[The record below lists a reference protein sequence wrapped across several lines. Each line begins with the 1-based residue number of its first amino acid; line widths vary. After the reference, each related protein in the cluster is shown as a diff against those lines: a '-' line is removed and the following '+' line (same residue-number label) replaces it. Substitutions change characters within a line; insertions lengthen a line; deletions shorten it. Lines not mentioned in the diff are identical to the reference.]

1 MTGEKRPGQARIGR
15 NRADSCVKVCH
26 SVALCRHPE
35 GGELWPGS
43 NLVVSLSR
51 TLQALH
57 EMIRLRDL
65 GPGIVI
71 AATGLGAG
79 DLIAASVAGAKYGI
93 AIVWAALIGALLKFT
108 LNEGLARWQLATGTT
123 LLEGW
128 VRRLPRFWSL
138 YFFVYLLLWSF
149 IVAGA
154 LMAAAGLAVHALVP
168 AVSVKAGG
176 IVQSLLAALLVLF
189 GRYRLLEVMMKFFI
203 ALMFAVV
210 LYCAVALQPDW
221 GSVIGAIAVPR
232 LPQGSVFFLLGVI
245 GGVGGSV
252 TLLSYGYWI
261 RERGWS
267 GPAQLRQVRT
277 DLLVAYGLT
286 GLFGIAIIVVAA
298 GVSPALMSG
307 SEMVLAVAGQMGAT
321 LGEVGKWC
329 FLIGF
334 WGAVFSSMLGVWQGV
349 PYLFAD
355 FVYEWRNRDDE
366 KLIDTGSVA
375 YRAYLAFLA
384 IPPMILLWAGKPV
397 WVVLIYSVAGAA
409 FMPLLA
415 GLLLYMNGL
424 RSWLGPLR
432 NRWSA
437 NLALLA
443 ALALFAILFV
453 EKLIETVQ

>member
-1 MTGEKRPGQARIGR
+1 
-15 NRADSCVKVCH
+15 
-26 SVALCRHPE
+26 
-35 GGELWPGS
+35 
-43 NLVVSLSR
+43 
-51 TLQALH
+51 
-57 EMIRLRDL
+57 MIRFRDL

-79 DLIAASVAGAKYGI
+79 DLIAASVAGAKYGM
-93 AIVWAALIGALLKFT
+93 AILWAAVVGAVFKFA

-128 VRRLPRFWSL
+128 VRRLPRFWSV
-138 YFFVYLLLWSF
+138 YFFIYLLLWSF

-154 LMAAAGLAVHALVP
+154 LISATGLAVHAMVP
-168 AVSVKAGG
+168 AVSVEAGG
-176 IVQSLLAALLVLF
+176 AIQSLIAAGLVLF

-203 ALMFAVV
+203 LLMFAVV
-210 LYCAVALQPDW
+210 MYCAVALQPDW

-232 LPQGSVFFLLGVI
+232 LPEGSVFFVLGVI

-267 GPAQLRQVRT
+267 GSGQLRQVRT

-286 GLFGIAIIVVAA
+286 GLFGIAIMVISA
-298 GVSPALMSG
+298 GLSPDILSG
-307 SEMVLAVAGQMGAT
+307 SKMVLAVAEQMGAT
-321 LGEVGKWC
+321 VGDVGKWC

-355 FVYEWRNRDDE
+355 FVHEWRNNTGD
-366 KLIDTGSVA
+366 KVIDTRSVP

-384 IPPMILLWAGKPV
+384 IPPMILLWSGKPV
-397 WVVLIYSVAGAA
+397 WIVLIYAVAGAA

-415 GLLLYMNGL
+415 GLLLYMNGF
-424 RSWLGPLR
+424 RNWLGPLR
-432 NRWSA
+432 NRWPA
-437 NLALLA
+437 NLTLLA
-443 ALALFAILFV
+443 AVVLFAALLIQ
-453 EKLIETVQ
+453 KLIDVI

>member
-1 MTGEKRPGQARIGR
+1 M
-15 NRADSCVKVCH
+15 
-26 SVALCRHPE
+26 L
-35 GGELWPGS
+35 
-43 NLVVSLSR
+43 
-51 TLQALH
+51 
-57 EMIRLRDL
+57 RLRDL

-93 AIVWAALIGALLKFT
+93 AILWAAIVGALLKFT

-128 VRRLPRFWSL
+128 VRRLPRFWSV
-138 YFFVYLLLWSF
+138 YFFIYLLLWSF

-154 LMAAAGLAVHALVP
+154 LMSATGLAVHALVP
-168 AVSVKAGG
+168 AISVEAGG
-176 IVQSLLAALLVLF
+176 AVQSLLAALLVLF
-189 GRYRLLEVMMKFFI
+189 GRYRLLEAMMKFFI
-203 ALMFAVV
+203 ALMFVVV

-221 GSVIGAIAVPR
+221 SSILGAIVVPR
-232 LPQGSVFFLLGVI
+232 FPVGSVFFLLGVI

-267 GPAQLRQVRT
+267 GSAQLRQVRV
-277 DLLVAYGLT
+277 DLLLAYGLT
-286 GLFGIAIIVVAA
+286 GLFGIAIMIISAR
-298 GVSPALMSG
+298 VSPGVLSG
-307 SEMVLAVAGQMGAT
+307 SEMVLAVGTRMGAT
-321 LGEVGKWC
+321 VGDAGKWC

-355 FVYEWRNRDDE
+355 FVHEWRGTEGE
-366 KLIDTGSVA
+366 KVIDTRSAA

-384 IPPMILLWAGKPV
+384 IPPMILLWTGKPV
-397 WVVLIYSVAGAA
+397 WVVLIYSVTGAA

-415 GLLLYMNGL
+415 GLLLYMNGV
-424 RSWLGPLR
+424 RDWLGPLR
-432 NRWSA
+432 NRWPA
-437 NLALLA
+437 NLVLLV
-443 ALALFAILFV
+443 ALALFAALFV
-453 EKLIETVQ
+453 QELIEAVAV

>member
-1 MTGEKRPGQARIGR
+1 
-15 NRADSCVKVCH
+15 
-26 SVALCRHPE
+26 
-35 GGELWPGS
+35 
-43 NLVVSLSR
+43 
-51 TLQALH
+51 
-57 EMIRLRDL
+57 MIRLREL

-79 DLIAASVAGAKYGI
+79 DLIAASVAGAKYGV
-93 AIVWAALIGALLKFT
+93 AILWAAVMGAILKFT

-128 VRRLPRFWSL
+128 VRRLPRFWSI

-154 LMAAAGLAVHALVP
+154 LMAATGLAIHALVP
-168 AVSVKAGG
+168 AVSVEVGG
-176 IVQSLLAALLVLF
+176 AVQSLLAAALVLL
-189 GRYRLLEVMMKFFI
+189 GRYRLLEGMMKFFI

-221 GSVIGAIAVPR
+221 GRVAAGIFVPR
-232 LPQGSVFFLLGVI
+232 LPEGSVFFLLGVM

-267 GPAQLRQVRT
+267 GPERLRQVRT

-286 GLFGIAIIVVAA
+286 GVFGIAIMIISA
-298 GVSPALMSG
+298 GVSPEVLSG
-307 SEMVLAVAGQMGAT
+307 SKMVLAVADEMGAT
-321 LGEVGKWC
+321 VGDIGKWA

-355 FVYEWRNRDDE
+355 FVHEWRRSSDE
-366 KLIDTGSVA
+366 KVIDTRSIP
-375 YRAYLAFLA
+375 YCAYLGYLA

-397 WVVLIYSVAGAA
+397 WVVLVYAVAGAA

-415 GLLLYMNGL
+415 GLLLYMNGF
-424 RSWLGPLR
+424 RDWLGPLR
-432 NRWSA
+432 NRGPG
-437 NLALLA
+437 NLALMATL
-443 ALALFAILFV
+443 ILFTV
-453 EKLIETVQ
+453 LLINKLLSV

>member
-1 MTGEKRPGQARIGR
+1 
-15 NRADSCVKVCH
+15 
-26 SVALCRHPE
+26 
-35 GGELWPGS
+35 
-43 NLVVSLSR
+43 
-51 TLQALH
+51 
-57 EMIRLRDL
+57 MIRLREL

-79 DLIAASVAGAKYGI
+79 DLIAASVAGAKYGV
-93 AIVWAALIGALLKFT
+93 AIVWAAVVGAVLKFA

-128 VRRLPRFWSL
+128 VRRLPRFWSV

-154 LMAAAGLAVHALVP
+154 LMAATGLAVHALVP
-168 AVSVKAGG
+168 AVSVEVGG
-176 IVQSLLAALLVLF
+176 AVQSVLAALLVLL

-203 ALMFAVV
+203 AMMFAVV

-221 GSVIGAIAVPR
+221 GSVIGAIVVPR
-232 LPQGSVFFLLGVI
+232 LPEGSVFFLLGVI

-267 GPAQLRQVRT
+267 GSGRLRQVRT
-277 DLLVAYGLT
+277 DLLVAYALT
-286 GLFGIAIIVVAA
+286 GLFGMAIIVVSA
-298 GVSPALMSG
+298 GVAPEIMSG
-307 SEMVLAVAGQMGAT
+307 SRMVLAVAEQMGAT
-321 LGEVGKWC
+321 LGEVAKWC

-355 FVYEWRNRDDE
+355 FVHEWRNNSGE
-366 KLIDTGSVA
+366 KVIDTGSVP

-384 IPPMILLWAGKPV
+384 VPPMVLLWVGKPV

-415 GLLLYMNGL
+415 GLLLYMNGF
-424 RSWLGPLR
+424 RNWLGALR
-432 NRWSA
+432 NRWPA

-443 ALALFAILFV
+443 AIALFAALFIQ
-453 EKLIETVQ
+453 KLIEMLQ

>member
-1 MTGEKRPGQARIGR
+1 
-15 NRADSCVKVCH
+15 
-26 SVALCRHPE
+26 
-35 GGELWPGS
+35 
-43 NLVVSLSR
+43 
-51 TLQALH
+51 
-57 EMIRLRDL
+57 MIRLREL

-79 DLIAASVAGAKYGI
+79 DLIAASVAGAKYGV
-93 AIVWAALIGALLKFT
+93 AILWAAVLGALLKFT

-128 VRRLPRFWSL
+128 VRRLPRFWSV

-154 LMAAAGLAVHALVP
+154 LMSATGLAIHALVP
-168 AVSVKAGG
+168 AISVEAGG
-176 IVQSLLAALLVLF
+176 AVQSLIAAALVLL

-210 LYCAVALQPDW
+210 IYCAVALQPDW
-221 GSVIGAIAVPR
+221 GAVLTGIVVPQ
-232 LPQGSVFFLLGVI
+232 LPEGSVFFLLGVM

-261 RERGWS
+261 RERGWR
-267 GPAQLRQVRT
+267 GPERLRQVRI
-277 DLLVAYGLT
+277 DLLVAYVLT
-286 GLFGIAIIVVAA
+286 GLFGIAIMIISA
-298 GVSPALMSG
+298 GVSPEVLSG
-307 SEMVLAVAGQMGAT
+307 SKMVLAVADEMGAT
-321 LGEVGKWC
+321 VGDIGRGA
-329 FLIGF
+329 FLVGF

-355 FVYEWRNRDDE
+355 FVHEWRGNTDD
-366 KLIDTGSVA
+366 KVIDTRA
-375 YRAYLAFLA
+375 KPYRAYLAFLA

-397 WVVLIYSVAGAA
+397 WVVLIYAVAGAA

-424 RSWLGPLR
+424 RDWLGPLR
-432 NRWSA
+432 NRSLG

-443 ALALFAILFV
+443 TLVLFTVLLV
-453 EKLIETVQ
+453 NKLLSM

>member
-1 MTGEKRPGQARIGR
+1 
-15 NRADSCVKVCH
+15 
-26 SVALCRHPE
+26 
-35 GGELWPGS
+35 
-43 NLVVSLSR
+43 
-51 TLQALH
+51 
-57 EMIRLRDL
+57 MIRFRDL

-79 DLIAASVAGAKYGI
+79 DLIAASVAGAKYGM
-93 AIVWAALIGALLKFT
+93 AILWAAVLGAVLKFA

-128 VRRLPRFWSL
+128 VRRLPRFWSV
-138 YFFVYLLLWSF
+138 YFFIYLLLWSF

-154 LMAAAGLAVHALVP
+154 LISATGLAVHAMVP
-168 AVSVKAGG
+168 AVSVEAGG
-176 IVQSLLAALLVLF
+176 AMQSLIAAGLVLF

-203 ALMFAVV
+203 LLMFAVV
-210 LYCAVALQPDW
+210 LYCAIALQPDW

-232 LPQGSVFFLLGVI
+232 LPEGSVFFVLGVI

-252 TLLSYGYWI
+252 TLLSYGYWM

-267 GPAQLRQVRT
+267 GSGQLRQVRT

-286 GLFGIAIIVVAA
+286 GLFGIAIMVISA
-298 GVSPALMSG
+298 GVSPDVLSG
-307 SEMVLAVAGQMGAT
+307 SKMVLAVAEQMGAT
-321 LGEVGKWC
+321 VGDIGKWC

-355 FVYEWRNRDDE
+355 FVHEWQNKPGE
-366 KLIDTGSVA
+366 KVIDTRSVP

-384 IPPMILLWAGKPV
+384 IPPMVLLWSGKPV
-397 WVVLIYSVAGAA
+397 WVVLAYAVAGAA

-415 GLLLYMNGL
+415 GLLLYMNGF
-424 RSWLGPLR
+424 RNWLGPLR
-432 NRWSA
+432 NRWQS
-437 NLALLA
+437 NLILLA
-443 ALALFAILFV
+443 AVVLFAALLIQ
-453 EKLIETVQ
+453 KLIDVI

>member
-1 MTGEKRPGQARIGR
+1 
-15 NRADSCVKVCH
+15 
-26 SVALCRHPE
+26 
-35 GGELWPGS
+35 
-43 NLVVSLSR
+43 
-51 TLQALH
+51 
-57 EMIRLRDL
+57 MIRFRDL

-93 AIVWAALIGALLKFT
+93 AILWAAVLGAVLKFA

-128 VRRLPRFWSL
+128 VRRLPRFWSV

-154 LMAAAGLAVHALVP
+154 LISATGLALHAMAP
-168 AVSVKAGG
+168 AVSVEAGG
-176 IVQSLLAALLVLF
+176 AVQSLLAAALVLF
-189 GRYRLLEVMMKFFI
+189 GRYRLLEGMMKFFI
-203 ALMFAVV
+203 LLMFAVV

-221 GSVIGAIAVPR
+221 GSIIGAIAVPR
-232 LPQGSVFFLLGVI
+232 LPEGSLFFLLSVM

-267 GPAQLRQVRT
+267 GSENLPQVRA
-277 DLLVAYGLT
+277 DLLVAYALT
-286 GLFGIAIIVVAA
+286 GLFGIAIMIISA
-298 GVSPALMSG
+298 GVSPDIMTG
-307 SEMVLAVAGQMGAT
+307 SKMVLAVAEQMGET
-321 LGEVGKWC
+321 VGDVGKWC

-355 FVYEWRNRDDE
+355 FVHEWRKTAGE
-366 KLIDTGSVA
+366 KVIDTRSVP
-375 YRAYLAFLA
+375 YRAYLAYLA
-384 IPPMILLWAGKPV
+384 IPPMILLWSGKPV
-397 WVVLIYSVAGAA
+397 WIVLIYAVAGAA

-415 GLLLYMNGL
+415 GLLLYMNGF
-424 RSWLGPLR
+424 RNWLGPLR
-432 NRWSA
+432 NRLPA
-437 NLALLA
+437 NLTLLA
-443 ALALFAILFV
+443 AVALFAALLIR
-453 EKLIETVQ
+453 KLIDTI

>member
-1 MTGEKRPGQARIGR
+1 M
-15 NRADSCVKVCH
+15 
-26 SVALCRHPE
+26 L
-35 GGELWPGS
+35 
-43 NLVVSLSR
+43 
-51 TLQALH
+51 
-57 EMIRLRDL
+57 RLREL

-93 AIVWAALIGALLKFT
+93 AILWAAAVGAVLKFT

-128 VRRLPRFWSL
+128 VRRLPRFWSV

-154 LMAAAGLAVHALVP
+154 LMSATGLAVHALAP
-168 AVSVKAGG
+168 AISVEAGG
-176 IVQSLLAALLVLF
+176 AVQSLLAALLVLF
-189 GRYRLLEVMMKFFI
+189 GRYRLLEAMMKFFI

-221 GSVIGAIAVPR
+221 GSVLGAIVVPR
-232 LPQGSVFFLLGVI
+232 LPEGSVFFLLGVI

-267 GPAQLRQVRT
+267 GSARLRQVRV
-277 DLLVAYGLT
+277 DLLLAYGLT
-286 GLFGIAIIVVAA
+286 GLFGIAIMIISA
-298 GVSPALMSG
+298 GVSPGVLHG
-307 SEMVLAVAGQMGAT
+307 SEMVLAVATRMGVTVGDA
-321 LGEVGKWC
+321 GKWC

-355 FVYEWRNRDDE
+355 FVHEWRNTEGE
-366 KLIDTGSVA
+366 KIIDTRSAA

-415 GLLLYMNGL
+415 GLLLYMNGV
-424 RSWLGPLR
+424 RDWLGPLR
-432 NRWSA
+432 NRWFV

-443 ALALFAILFV
+443 ALALFAALFIQELV
-453 EKLIETVQ
+453 EVIGP

>member
-1 MTGEKRPGQARIGR
+1 MK
-15 NRADSCVKVCH
+15 
-26 SVALCRHPE
+26 L
-35 GGELWPGS
+35 
-43 NLVVSLSR
+43 
-51 TLQALH
+51 
-57 EMIRLRDL
+57 RLRDL

-93 AIVWAALIGALLKFT
+93 AILWAALVGALLKFT

-128 VRRLPRFWSL
+128 VRRLPRFWSW

-154 LMAAAGLAVHALVP
+154 LMAATGLALHALVP
-168 AVSVKAGG
+168 AISVELGG
-176 IVQSLLAALLVLF
+176 AVQSLLAAVLVLL

-210 LYCAVALQPDW
+210 LYCAFALQPDW
-221 GSVIGAIAVPR
+221 GAVAAAILVPR
-232 LPQGSVFFLLGVI
+232 LPEGSVFFLLGII

-261 RERGWS
+261 RERGWR
-267 GPAQLRQVRT
+267 GPEHLAQVRI
-277 DLLVAYGLT
+277 DLLVAYALT
-286 GLFGIAIIVVAA
+286 ALFGMAIMIISA
-298 GVSPALMSG
+298 GVSPTVMSG
-307 SEMVLAVAGQMGAT
+307 SQMVLAVADQMALT
-321 LGEVGKWC
+321 VGELGKWC

-355 FVYEWRNRDDE
+355 FMHEWRDKDGD
-366 KLIDTGSVA
+366 KVIDTASVP

-384 IPPMILLWAGKPV
+384 LPPMVLLWLGKPV

-415 GLLLYMNGL
+415 GLLFYMNGL
-424 RSWLGPLR
+424 RTWLGGLR
-432 NRWSA
+432 NRWPA

-443 ALALFAILFV
+443 ALALFAALFIQ
-453 EKLIETVQ
+453 KLLETLKP

>member
-1 MTGEKRPGQARIGR
+1 
-15 NRADSCVKVCH
+15 
-26 SVALCRHPE
+26 
-35 GGELWPGS
+35 
-43 NLVVSLSR
+43 
-51 TLQALH
+51 
-57 EMIRLRDL
+57 MIRFRDL

-79 DLIAASVAGAKYGI
+79 DLIAASVAGAKYGM
-93 AIVWAALIGALLKFT
+93 AVLWAAVVGAVLKFA

-128 VRRLPRFWSL
+128 VRRLPRFWSV
-138 YFFVYLLLWSF
+138 YFFIYLLLWSF

-154 LMAAAGLAVHALVP
+154 LISATGLAVHAMVP
-168 AVSVKAGG
+168 AISVEAGG
-176 IVQSLLAALLVLF
+176 AMQSLIAAGLVLF

-203 ALMFAVV
+203 LLMFAVV

-232 LPQGSVFFLLGVI
+232 LPEGSVFFVLGVI

-252 TLLSYGYWI
+252 TLLSYGYWM

-267 GPAQLRQVRT
+267 GSGQLRQVRI

-286 GLFGIAIIVVAA
+286 GLFGIAIMVISA
-298 GVSPALMSG
+298 GVSPDVLSG
-307 SEMVLAVAGQMGAT
+307 SKMVLAVAEQMGAT
-321 LGEVGKWC
+321 VGDVGKWC

-355 FVYEWRNRDDE
+355 FVHEWRNKTGD
-366 KLIDTGSVA
+366 KVIDTRSVP

-384 IPPMILLWAGKPV
+384 IPPMVLLWSGKPV
-397 WVVLIYSVAGAA
+397 WVVLAYAVAGAA

-415 GLLLYMNGL
+415 GLLLYMNGF
-424 RSWLGPLR
+424 RNWLGPLR
-432 NRWSA
+432 NRWQA
-437 NLALLA
+437 NLVLLA
-443 ALALFAILFV
+443 AVVLFAVLLIQ
-453 EKLIETVQ
+453 KLIDVI

>member
-1 MTGEKRPGQARIGR
+1 
-15 NRADSCVKVCH
+15 
-26 SVALCRHPE
+26 
-35 GGELWPGS
+35 
-43 NLVVSLSR
+43 
-51 TLQALH
+51 
-57 EMIRLRDL
+57 MIRFRDL

-79 DLIAASVAGAKYGI
+79 DLIAASVAGAKYGM
-93 AIVWAALIGALLKFT
+93 AVLWAAVVGAVLKFA

-128 VRRLPRFWSL
+128 VRRLPRFWSV
-138 YFFVYLLLWSF
+138 YFFIYLLLWSF

-154 LMAAAGLAVHALVP
+154 LISATGLAVHAMVP
-168 AVSVKAGG
+168 AISVEAGG
-176 IVQSLLAALLVLF
+176 AMQSLIAAGLVLF

-203 ALMFAVV
+203 LLMFAVV

-232 LPQGSVFFLLGVI
+232 LPEGSVFFVLGVI

-252 TLLSYGYWI
+252 TLLSYGYWM

-267 GPAQLRQVRT
+267 GSGQLRQVRI

-286 GLFGIAIIVVAA
+286 GLFGIAIMVISA
-298 GVSPALMSG
+298 GVSPDVLSG
-307 SEMVLAVAGQMGAT
+307 SKMVLAVAEQMGAT
-321 LGEVGKWC
+321 VGDIGKWC

-355 FVYEWRNRDDE
+355 FVHEWRNKTGD
-366 KLIDTGSVA
+366 KVIDTRSVP

-384 IPPMILLWAGKPV
+384 IPPMVLLWSGKPV
-397 WVVLIYSVAGAA
+397 WVVLAYAVAGAA

-415 GLLLYMNGL
+415 GLLLYMNGF
-424 RSWLGPLR
+424 RNWLGPLR
-432 NRWSA
+432 NRWQA
-437 NLALLA
+437 NLVLLA
-443 ALALFAILFV
+443 AVVLFAVLLIQ
-453 EKLIETVQ
+453 KLIDVI

>member
-1 MTGEKRPGQARIGR
+1 
-15 NRADSCVKVCH
+15 
-26 SVALCRHPE
+26 
-35 GGELWPGS
+35 
-43 NLVVSLSR
+43 
-51 TLQALH
+51 
-57 EMIRLRDL
+57 MIRLRDL

-79 DLIAASVAGAKYGI
+79 DLIAASVAGAKYGV
-93 AIVWAALIGALLKFT
+93 AIVWAAVIGAVLKFA

-128 VRRLPRFWSL
+128 VRRLPRFWSV

-154 LMAAAGLAVHALVP
+154 LMAATGLAVHALVP
-168 AVSVKAGG
+168 AVSVEAGG
-176 IVQSLLAALLVLF
+176 AVQSILAALLVLF
-189 GRYRLLEVMMKFFI
+189 GRYRLLEAMMKFFI

-210 LYCAVALQPDW
+210 LYCAVALQPEW
-221 GSVIGAIAVPR
+221 GSVIGAIVVPR
-232 LPQGSVFFLLGVI
+232 LPDGSVFFLLGVI

-267 GPAQLRQVRT
+267 GPARLSQVRT

-286 GLFGIAIIVVAA
+286 GLFGVAIIIVSA
-298 GVSPALMSG
+298 GVAPEVMSG
-307 SEMVLAVAGQMGAT
+307 SEMVLAVAEQMGAT
-321 LGEVGKWC
+321 LGGFAKWC

-355 FVYEWRNRDDE
+355 FVHEWRASGAQ
-366 KLIDTGSVA
+366 KLIDTSSVP
-375 YRAYLAFLA
+375 YRAYLVFLA
-384 IPPMILLWAGKPV
+384 VPPMILLWAGKPV

-424 RSWLGPLR
+424 RNWLGALR
-432 NRWSA
+432 NRWPA
-437 NLALLA
+437 NLTLLA
-443 ALALFAILFV
+443 AVALFAALFV
-453 EKLIETVQ
+453 QKLIETLQ

>member
-1 MTGEKRPGQARIGR
+1 MK
-15 NRADSCVKVCH
+15 
-26 SVALCRHPE
+26 
-35 GGELWPGS
+35 
-43 NLVVSLSR
+43 
-51 TLQALH
+51 
-57 EMIRLRDL
+57 RLRNL

-93 AIVWAALIGALLKFT
+93 AIVWAALLGAVLKFT

-128 VRRLPRFWSL
+128 VRRLPRFWSV

-154 LMAAAGLAVHALVP
+154 LMAATGLAVHALVP
-168 AVSVKAGG
+168 AVSVEAGG
-176 IVQSLLAALLVLF
+176 AVQSILAALLVLF
-189 GRYRLLEVMMKFFI
+189 GRYRLLEVMMKVFI

-221 GSVIGAIAVPR
+221 GSVIGAIVVPR
-232 LPQGSVFFLLGVI
+232 LPEGAVFFLLGVI

-261 RERGWS
+261 RERGWN

-277 DLLVAYGLT
+277 DLLVAYALT
-286 GLFGIAIIVVAA
+286 GLFGMAIIIVSA
-298 GVSPALMSG
+298 GVAPEVMSG
-307 SEMVLAVAGQMGAT
+307 SKMVLAVAGQMGAT
-321 LGEVGKWC
+321 LGEFARWC

-355 FVYEWRNRDDE
+355 FVHEWRRAGDE
-366 KLIDTGSVA
+366 KVIDTGSVP

-384 IPPMILLWAGKPV
+384 VPPMLLLWAGKPV

-424 RSWLGPLR
+424 RNWLGRLR
-432 NRWSA
+432 NRWPA

-443 ALALFAILFV
+443 ALALFAALFMQ
-453 EKLIETVQ
+453 KLIETLH

>member
-1 MTGEKRPGQARIGR
+1 
-15 NRADSCVKVCH
+15 
-26 SVALCRHPE
+26 
-35 GGELWPGS
+35 
-43 NLVVSLSR
+43 
-51 TLQALH
+51 
-57 EMIRLRDL
+57 MIRLREL

-79 DLIAASVAGAKYGI
+79 DLIAASVAGAKYGV
-93 AIVWAALIGALLKFT
+93 AILWAAVMGAILKFT

-128 VRRLPRFWSL
+128 VRRLPRFWSV

-154 LMAAAGLAVHALVP
+154 LMAATGLAIHALVP
-168 AVSVKAGG
+168 AISVEAGG
-176 IVQSLLAALLVLF
+176 AVQSLIAAALVLL

-210 LYCAVALQPDW
+210 MYCAVALQPDW
-221 GSVIGAIAVPR
+221 GAVVAGIFVPR
-232 LPQGSVFFLLGVI
+232 LPEGSVFFLLGVM

-267 GPAQLRQVRT
+267 GPERLRQVRT
-277 DLLVAYGLT
+277 DLLVAYVLT
-286 GLFGIAIIVVAA
+286 GLFGIAIMIISA
-298 GVSPALMSG
+298 GVSPEVLSG
-307 SEMVLAVAGQMGAT
+307 SKMVLAVADEMGAT
-321 LGEVGKWC
+321 VGDIGKWA

-355 FVYEWRNRDDE
+355 FVHEWRRSPDE
-366 KLIDTGSVA
+366 KVIDTRA
-375 YRAYLAFLA
+375 KPYRVYLAFLA

-397 WVVLIYSVAGAA
+397 WVVLVYAVAGAA

-424 RSWLGPLR
+424 RDWLGPLR
-432 NRWSA
+432 NRVPG
-437 NLALLA
+437 NLALA
-443 ALALFAILFV
+443 ATLILFTV
-453 EKLIETVQ
+453 LLVNKLLSM

>member
-1 MTGEKRPGQARIGR
+1 MR
-15 NRADSCVKVCH
+15 
-26 SVALCRHPE
+26 
-35 GGELWPGS
+35 
-43 NLVVSLSR
+43 
-51 TLQALH
+51 
-57 EMIRLRDL
+57 RLRDF

-93 AIVWAALIGALLKFT
+93 AIIWAALLGALLKFT

-128 VRRLPRFWSL
+128 VRRLPRFWSV

-154 LMAAAGLAVHALVP
+154 LMAATGLAVHALVP
-168 AVSVKAGG
+168 AISVEAGG
-176 IVQSLLAALLVLF
+176 AVQSILAALLVVF

-210 LYCAVALQPDW
+210 VYCAIALQPDW
-221 GSVIGAIAVPR
+221 DSVIGALVVPR
-232 LPQGSVFFLLGVI
+232 LPEGSVFFLLGVI

-261 RERGWS
+261 RERGWN

-277 DLLVAYGLT
+277 DLLLAYGLT
-286 GLFGIAIIVVAA
+286 GLFGMAIIIVSA
-298 GVSPALMSG
+298 GVAPEVMSG
-307 SEMVLAVAGQMGAT
+307 SKMVLAVAGQMGAT
-321 LGEVGKWC
+321 LGEFAKWC

-355 FVYEWRNRDDE
+355 FVHEWRNTGDE
-366 KLIDTGSVA
+366 KVIDTGSVP
-375 YRAYLAFLA
+375 YRAYLAYLA
-384 IPPMILLWAGKPV
+384 VPPMILLWAGKPV

-432 NRWSA
+432 NRWLA

-443 ALALFAILFV
+443 ALALFAALFIR
-453 EKLIETVQ
+453 KLIDMLQ